1 MTASKER
8 AVQMRL
14 DGRSY
19 DQIAKACDISLERA
33 FQWIREGARLPSPK
47 EVAQVER
54 AIQLGRLDRMLLV
67 AIEVAEDGGLDVDAR
82 LKAVA
87 QVVSVSARQ
96 AKLLGLDAPERLI
109 AAMASLEEAPEEQRT
124 PAKAAEVMRR
134 AFGLVGPATDTGDIV
149 AHGEEQNDL

>member
-149 AHGEEQNDL
+149 TTGEEQNDL